1 MTINSI
7 NKFIQD
13 NNITH
18 IYLDIDGVLFA
29 SCQACA
35 DILNEMQGTDFNG
48 SDVLSWDFKNICPN
62 ITLEE
67 IEDMFVSDLFFQQVQ
82 WIKGALEFIK
92 QHRNNITIITHARTE
107 NFIQKRMFFNQYG
120 LEDIPIIPIPIEMPK
135 GIINMKCFYGKSLF
149 IDDSTINLY
158 SANSDFKIQFREYK
172 DNKKRDW
179 QENWFGDIMYEW

>member
-7 NKFIQD
+7 DKFIQD

-67 IEDMFVSDLFFQQVQ
+67 IEEMFVSDLFFQQVQ

-92 QHRNNITIITHARTE
+92 QHRNNITIITHAKTE
-107 NFIQKRMFFNQYG
+107 NFIQKRMFFNQY
-120 LEDIPIIPIPIEMPK
+120 EM
-135 GIINMKCFYGKSLF
+135 F
-149 IDDSTINLY
+149 
-158 SANSDFKIQFREYK
+158 
-172 DNKKRDW
+172 
-179 QENWFGDIMYEW
+179 